1 VRESRRPVGDD
12 NPFVA
17 AEQDAARKMEAALD
31 RYRESRDAFVEKLF
45 FSIYESPAM
54 RALTGMAAHGADH
67 AARPRDELMHEWV
80 RLKLESLYNQSEP
93 GDFAEAVYR
102 IGFACLEAGKV
113 QDARA
118 YRMTRKIAKDHPR
131 LKDLSRR
138 EVKEKARRAA
148 FIVQF
153 DPEGALDTLPQLL
166 PERAAQDDALA
177 VIRGIVSWRPD
188 IAPEHAAVIDKVER
202 VFAHAN
208 ENVPGE
214 AAAGGTAAS

>member
-1 VRESRRPVGDD
+1 MLFRSL
-12 NPFVA
+12 A
-17 AEQDAARKMEAALD
+17 KKMEDALD
-31 RYRESRDAFVEKLF
+31 QYRDSRDAFVEKLF

-54 RALTGMAAHGADH
+54 RALTGMAAHGSDH
-67 AARPRDELMHEWV
+67 LARPRDELMHEWV
-80 RLKLESLYNQSEP
+80 QLKLESLYHQSEP

-118 YRMTRKIAKDHPR
+118 YRMTRKIAKEHPR
-131 LKDLSRR
+131 LKELSRR
-138 EVKEKARRAA
+138 QVKEKARRAA

-153 DPEGALDTLPQLL
+153 DPEGALRTLPTLL
-166 PERAAQDDALA
+166 PGREEQEDALA

-188 IAPEHAAVIDKVER
+188 IAPEHTGVIEQVER

-208 ENVPGE
+208 ENAPAP
-214 AAAGGTAAS
+214 AASGGTAAS